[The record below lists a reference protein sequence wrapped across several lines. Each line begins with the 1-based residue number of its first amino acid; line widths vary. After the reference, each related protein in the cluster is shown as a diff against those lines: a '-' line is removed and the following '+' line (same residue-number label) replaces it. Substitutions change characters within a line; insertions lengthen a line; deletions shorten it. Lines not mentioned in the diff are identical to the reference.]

1 MQQKKNHREKIEEKK
16 VETVRIGSES
26 RLGVK
31 MSYQKLKIVFIAL
44 LHLAAAADID
54 VDENS
59 VYGKNC

>member
-1 MQQKKNHREKIEEKK
+1 
-16 VETVRIGSES
+16 
-26 RLGVK
+26 
-31 MSYQKLKIVFIAL
+31 MSYQNLKIVFIVL